1 MHNISRRAVLTGG
14 SLLAAG
20 VALGPGSLK
29 PGTVS
34 QQVESK
40 TFGSIDAALRTAV
53 EIGAVA
59 GVVAAGATPNG
70 VVYEGAFGQ
79 ANVEAGTPMAPDTVF
94 WLLSMTK
101 PARNRTSGSTAPQHA

>member
-20 VALGPGSLK
+20 LALGAGSLK
-29 PGTVS
+29 PGKVS

-40 TFGSIDAALRTAV
+40 KFGSIDAALRTAV
-53 EIGAVA
+53 EIRAVA
-59 GVVAAGATPNG
+59 GVVAAGATPKG